1 MNKIYRLIWNE
12 ITRSWVAVS
21 EIAKARGKRASGMVA
36 GYAGGS
42 AGAGRFALK
51 PLVLAL
57 AGIGFAHA
65 APPVPT
71 QLSSL
76 SQHRRLKDPKVRLF
90 TDYMAL
96 IIRDATRRAVEG
108 LSVPGL

>member
-1 MNKIYRLIWNE
+1 
-12 ITRSWVAVS
+12 
-21 EIAKARGKRASGMVA
+21 
-36 GYAGGS
+36 
-42 AGAGRFALK
+42 
-51 PLVLAL
+51 
-57 AGIGFAHA
+57 
-65 APPVPT
+65 
-71 QLSSL
+71 LSSL